1 MTGTAAGTTGGPGR
15 FDGHRVL
22 LTGAGQGI
30 GEAAARRFAAEGA
43 HVLVTDREPE
53 RAARVAAAIV
63 GDGGSAGAY
72 GCDVADDTAVAAAV
86 AHAVDTLGGLDT
98 LVNNAYS
105 CHPDPAPFEDL
116 DPALWYE
123 DIDVTLH
130 GAARCVR
137 AALPH
142 LAAAGTRSSIVN
154 VGSVNAERHFGDHAY
169 SAAKAALASLTRT
182 LAVSCAPRGV
192 RVNLVEP
199 GTVRTAAWTGTGR
212 EAALDRVAAHY
223 PLGRVGEPADIAAAI
238 TFLASSDAAW
248 ITGVTLP
255 VDGGLLVS
263 NLGMRGA
270 MTGADGPRP

>member
-1 MTGTAAGTTGGPGR
+1 MTMR
-15 FDGHRVL
+15 FEGHRVL
-22 LTGAGQGI
+22 LTGAGRGI
-30 GEAAARRFAAEGA
+30 GEATARRFAAEGA
-43 HVLVTDREPE
+43 AVLVTDREPE
-53 RAARVAAAIV
+53 RADRVAAAIRQE
-63 GDGGSAGAY
+63 GGTAEAY
-72 GCDVADDTAVAAAV
+72 GCDVTDDVAVREAVTRAAE
-86 AHAVDTLGGLDT
+86 TYGGLDT

-116 DPALWYE
+116 DSALWYQ

-130 GAARCVR
+130 GAAHCAR

-142 LAAAGTRSSIVN
+142 LAAAGRTGRGAAIVN

-199 GTVRTAAWTGTGR
+199 GTVRTPAWTDR
-212 EAALDRVAAHY
+212 AEALDRVAAHY
-223 PLGRVGEPADIAAAI
+223 PLGRVGEPTDIAAAI
-238 TFLASSDAAW
+238 AFLASPDAAW

-263 NLGMRGA
+263 NLGMNEAMRAGTGLSRG
-270 MTGADGPRP
+270 